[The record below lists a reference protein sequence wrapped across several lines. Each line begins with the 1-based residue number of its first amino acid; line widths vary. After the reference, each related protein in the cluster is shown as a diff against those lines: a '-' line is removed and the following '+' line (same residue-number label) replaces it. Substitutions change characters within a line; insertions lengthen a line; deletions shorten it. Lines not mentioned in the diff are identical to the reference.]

1 MNPSWKRRRI
11 PETASLG
18 VRIAAFT
25 VDFLVATGVFVLLAF
40 VALLAS
46 GVTLGGVGSDPA
58 VVLIPVVTFY
68 LPSLL
73 LYFTIGEAWTGSTLG
88 KRLLGLRALR
98 ADGAPLSWFDSFIR
112 NVLRFLWFVPAIGT
126 IFLLVDV
133 YLIHRGELDQRIGDL
148 GAQTV
153 VVPA

>member
-1 MNPSWKRRRI
+1 MNPSWKRQPI

-25 VDFLVATGVFVLLAF
+25 VDFLVATGVFVLLA
-40 VALLAS
+40 VIALLGS
-46 GVTLGGVGSDPA
+46 GVTLGGVGTDPA
-58 VVLIPVVTFY
+58 VVLPVLTFY

-73 LYFTIGEAWTGSTLG
+73 LYFTIGEAWTGATLG
-88 KRLLGLRALR
+88 KRLLGLRTLR
-98 ADGAPLSWFDSFIR
+98 ADGTPLSWFDSFIR
-112 NVLRFLWFVPAIGT
+112 NVLRFLWFVPPIWT
-126 IFLLVDV
+126 IFLLVDI

-153 VVPA
+153 VVPS